1 MDAKTISWLKQ
12 TLANDEYSSDEE
24 LLEYFMKEGPLSYEE
39 AAQWLALR
47 PQYRIDLFCEA
58 EPGDQIGSGPIY
70 LPTFKG
76 YTVDMRL
83 KEFRRATPHDTLE
96 FIPFNT
102 TKGRKLLEEMK
113 SFAQEVIALDSD
125 E

>member
-1 MDAKTISWLKQ
+1 MDENTKSWIKQ

-24 LLEYFMKEGPLSYEE
+24 MLEYFMKEGPLSYDE

-47 PQYRIDLFCEA
+47 PQYLREVFCDA
-58 EPGDQIGSGPIY
+58 EPGDDIGNEPY

-76 YTVDMRL
+76 FTVDMRL
-83 KEFRRATPHDTLE
+83 KEFRRAMPHPLE

-102 TKGRKLLEEMK
+102 TKGKKLLEEMK
-113 SFAQEVIALDSD
+113 SFAKEVIMLDSD

>member
-1 MDAKTISWLKQ
+1 MDAKTISWIKQ
-12 TLANDEYSSDEE
+12 TLSNDEYSSDEE
-24 LLEYFMKEGPLSYEE
+24 MLEYFMKEGPLSSEE

-47 PQYRIDLFCEA
+47 RQYMTDPFCEA
-58 EPGDQIGSGPIY
+58 EPGDEISREPY

-83 KEFRRATPHDTLE
+83 KEFRRAIPHDTLE

-102 TKGRKLLEEMK
+102 TKGKKLLEEMK
-113 SFAQEVIALDSD
+113 SFAQEVITLESD
-125 E
+125 K

>member
-1 MDAKTISWLKQ
+1 
-12 TLANDEYSSDEE
+12 
-24 LLEYFMKEGPLSYEE
+24 MKKESPLSAEE

-47 PQYRIDLFCEA
+47 PQYRLEVFCDA
-58 EPGDQIGSGPIY
+58 EPGDQIDNEPY

-83 KEFRRATPHDTLE
+83 KEFRRAIPHDTLE

-113 SFAQEVIALDSD
+113 SFAQEVITLDSD
-125 E
+125 K

>member
-1 MDAKTISWLKQ
+1 MDAKTISWIKQ
-12 TLANDEYSSDEE
+12 TLSNDEYSSDKEM
-24 LLEYFMKEGPLSYEE
+24 LEYFMKEGPLSSEE
-39 AAQWLALR
+39 AALWLALR
-47 PQYRIDLFCEA
+47 HQYRTDPFCEA
-58 EPGDQIGSGPIY
+58 EPGDEIENEPY

-83 KEFRRATPHDTLE
+83 KEFRKAMPHPLE

-102 TKGRKLLEEMK
+102 IKGKKLLEELK
-113 SFAQEVIALDSD
+113 SFAGEVIALDSD

>member
-1 MDAKTISWLKQ
+1 MDAKTISWIKQ
-12 TLANDEYSSDEE
+12 TLSNDEYSSDEE
-24 LLEYFMKEGPLSYEE
+24 MLEYFMKEGPLSPEE

-47 PQYRIDLFCEA
+47 PQYMREVFCDA
-58 EPGDQIGSGPIY
+58 EPGDQIGNEPY

-83 KEFRRATPHDTLE
+83 KEFRRSIPHDTLE

-102 TKGRKLLEEMK
+102 TKGKKLLEDMK
-113 SFAQEVIALDSD
+113 SFAQEVITLDSN